1 MNVSR
6 HCCILLLLLLPFWL
20 AGCSSESVRPEP
32 LPLRAGVPELP
43 LETVWSRRF
52 IVDEDGIE
60 GLGSHGVPVVTPVAD
75 RILVVIDSDLL
86 LLNDAGETVWQTAL
100 KLENKLSAQVADGIA
115 ADKSMVVVA
124 TLDGEVMALA
134 VDDGALLWRQPMPGE
149 VLSPPVLQ
157 ADKIFVHTSN
167 GQLIALDRQ
176 TGKRLWV
183 YSEILPTLTLRGTSP
198 PLAIGD
204 KVLAGFANG
213 RLLALDGATGSLLWV
228 SDVGTADGRTVLA
241 RMADIDAALLVI
253 DGVVYSSAYQRRL
266 VAASLLSGRIL
277 WSRDISTHL
286 DIASDDRYLFL
297 VGDQGQISAVDRLN
311 GEIIWRQD
319 QLKYRRL
326 SRPQV
331 FAGRLLLAD
340 ASGYLHALSLR
351 DGSLLGRYRFSSEQ
365 EGAPVLKQHEDAL
378 LLREYNGR
386 LSRLILTEK

>member
-1 MNVSR
+1 
-6 HCCILLLLLLPFWL
+6 
-20 AGCSSESVRPEP
+20 
-32 LPLRAGVPELP
+32 
-43 LETVWSRRF
+43 
-52 IVDEDGIE
+52 
-60 GLGSHGVPVVTPVAD
+60 
-75 RILVVIDSDLL
+75 
-86 LLNDAGETVWQTAL
+86 
-100 KLENKLSAQVADGIA
+100 
-115 ADKSMVVVA
+115 MVVVA
-124 TLDGEVMALA
+124 TLVGEVMALA
-134 VDDGALLWRQPMPGE
+134 LDDGALLWRQPMPGE
-149 VLSPPVLQ
+149 VLSPPVLH

-167 GQLIALDRQ
+167 GQLIALDQQ

-183 YSEILPTLTLRGTSP
+183 YSEVLPTLTLRGTSP

-204 KVLAGFANG
+204 KILAGFANG
-213 RLLALDGATGSLLWV
+213 RLVALDETTGSLLWV
-228 SDVGTADGRTVLA
+228 SDVGTTDGRTVLA

-266 VAASLLSGRIL
+266 IAASLLSGRIL

-286 DIASDDRYLFL
+286 DIASDGRYLYL
-297 VGDQGQISAVDRLN
+297 VGDESEVWAVDRLS

-319 QLKYRRL
+319 QFKYRRL

-351 DGSLLGRYRFSSEQ
+351 DGSVLGRYRFSNEQ

-386 LSRLILTEK
+386 LSRLILTEN